1 MKLNHLNLSVVD
13 VPATRSFLMKHF
25 GLVDGGGNNNIG
37 FLRDEN
43 GMVLTLTSAKVGG
56 ETEVRYPAT
65 FHVGFIQESEECVN
79 KINAQLKADGY
90 DVPPPSRQHG
100 SWTFY
105 FTSPGGFTIEV
116 LG

>member
-1 MKLNHLNLSVVD
+1 MKLNHLNLTVTD
-13 VPATRSFLMKHF
+13 VPATRSFLMKYF
-25 GLVDGGGNNNIG
+25 GLIDGGGNNNIG
-37 FLRDEN
+37 FLRDDN
-43 GMVLTLTSAKVGG
+43 GMVLTLTNAKVGG

-65 FHVGFIQESEECVN
+65 FHVGFIQESEEAVN

-105 FTSPGGFTIEV
+105 FASPGGFTIEV